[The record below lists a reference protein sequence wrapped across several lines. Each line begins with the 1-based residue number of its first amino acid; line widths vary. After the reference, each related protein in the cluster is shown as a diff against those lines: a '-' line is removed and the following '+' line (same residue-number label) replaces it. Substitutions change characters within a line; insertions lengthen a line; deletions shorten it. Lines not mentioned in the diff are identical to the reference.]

1 MNNLYQMNTSQA
13 YQTLNVNSDAPFQD
27 VKIAYRRLAL
37 ELHPDKNNGEA
48 EGKKFK
54 QVTEAYHYLKNE
66 QKKRNS
72 SATKKTD
79 WKYTDV
85 KTKKSRD
92 FTKKKTGWG
101 VPPGE
106 KIPEQDWGKFT
117 KEFEEENPSFWKAYE
132 KKFWEEYN
140 EQIKPG
146 KNSKEFEKTKESKEQ
161 PNLFVDVDPT
171 LCIGCCSCET
181 IAPEVFLVEKS
192 SRMNPKSHVINRRGA
207 GLNKIMNAAQ
217 TCPTKAIIVEDQ
229 DKKERLYPY

>member
-1 MNNLYQMNTSQA
+1 MNNLNQMNTSQA
-13 YQTLNVNSDAPFQD
+13 CQTLNVNSNATFAD
-27 VKIAYRRLAL
+27 VKIAYRRLVL
-37 ELHPDKNNGEA
+37 ELHPDKNSSEVG
-48 EGKKFK
+48 GKKFK
-54 QVTEAYHYLKNE
+54 QVTEAYHYLKNDH
-66 QKKRNS
+66 KKRNS

-79 WKYTDV
+79 MKYTNV
-85 KTKKSRD
+85 KTKKSQD

-117 KEFEEENPSFWKAYE
+117 KEFEENNPNFWKAYE
-132 KKFWEEYN
+132 KKFWEDYN

-146 KNSKEFEKTKESKEQ
+146 RNSKEFEKTKDPKEQ
-161 PNLFVDVDPT
+161 PNLFVEVDPT

-181 IAPEVFLVEKS
+181 IAPEVFRVEKS
-192 SRMNPKSHVINRRGA
+192 ARFNPKSHVINRQGA

-217 TCPTKAIIVEDQ
+217 TCPTKAITVEDQ